1 MNILLCKVSTTCC
14 LLLLITVGQVLGQEI
29 PLDIITRINAVDY
42 IFEGKVIK
50 STPYKT
56 SNGKYIY
63 TSNTIEI
70 SKILKG
76 DLNCGTIELITDGG
90 KVDGLWVDPSHTL
103 DLHKGCQGIFLAKE
117 TGKELSAIDYYSE
130 TNYEKIEA
138 TFQDQS
144 FIKYWHDGIEWRIS
158 DVWANF
164 DSLAQVYNLAE
175 LITGL
180 NFVDCGVPTIV
191 EGGGASEAP
200 VREPAALRPDLE
212 TIRQKT
218 AEINAHLA
226 QYENIE
232 RGGGPEVT
240 YELANVEITGTGPR
254 YLEFDVNIHD
264 DAGTKY
270 LYYAAARI
278 VYDTLVFGP
287 NIGQT
292 VNCEVTNG
300 DLISDLNCYGY
311 SYPNDLLSNDFYAFA
326 YPSFQSNCKALVP
339 TTPVQL
345 FHIKMTILDCIGS
358 NITLADTAFFFGPS
372 VMLYYSAYSNIP
384 EEEDTLF
391 FYSSLQAGQV
401 EFIAGCGPE
410 ITSFTPTT
418 VAGGIGQV
426 LEIHGQGFGATRGS
440 GTVFFKNAN
449 DAGNSEVACDVLD
462 FSAPLGLWSDTLIR
476 LIIPSNDTAIVGTV
490 ATPNSP
496 AGTGIFRIVTNDD
509 TELISPWPIRIKY
522 SISTNFTTDSLSKP
536 PLKLAPWDQNNGQ
549 FKFRLDE
556 SVANFQGG
564 AAIPVIK
571 KALREWTCLTGV
583 DWVLQEDSIYGPLTA
598 PAIDSIS
605 VIKFG
610 EIGML
615 SSTNNV
621 KVQCGGELYT
631 VETDIILSDDPTL
644 SWFIDT
650 VPDNAFQT
658 GSWDF
663 YAIVL
668 HELGHVHSL
677 KHVNDRAN
685 VMFCYSDTAIRKIQ
699 LYNDTSA
706 YEGGNWI
713 IDYSVADPPATTC
726 ELTVVNVV
734 DAVCDFHYGL
744 DEFDP
749 AFSHLKFGPNPAT
762 TFLDLWS
769 LDKTISNISVYNAL
783 GKLTLTFSSLRTN
796 RHTIDLVNVNTGL
809 YRITVSFSDNTSA
822 SSSFLKVE

>member
-1 MNILLCKVSTTCC
+1 
-14 LLLLITVGQVLGQEI
+14 LLITVGQVVGQEI
-29 PLDIITRINAVDY
+29 PIDIITRINAVDY

-90 KVDGLWVDPSHTL
+90 KVDGLWVYPSHTL

-117 TGKELSAIDYYSE
+117 TGKELSAIDYYNE

-144 FIKYWHDGIEWRIS
+144 FIKYWHDGLEWRIS

-180 NFVDCGVPTIV
+180 NFVDCGVATIV

-200 VREPAALRPDLE
+200 VQETAALRPDLE

-270 LYYAAARI
+270 LYYGAARI

-339 TTPVQL
+339 TSPVQL
-345 FHIKMTILDCIGS
+345 FHIKMKILDCIGS
-358 NITLADTAFFFGPS
+358 NITLADTAFYLAPS

-391 FYSSLQAGQV
+391 FYSSLQADQV
-401 EFIAGCGPE
+401 EFVEGCGPE

-426 LEIHGQGFGATRGS
+426 LEIHGHGFGATRGT

-449 DAGNSEVACDVLD
+449 DAGSSEVACDAID
-462 FSAPLGLWSDTLIR
+462 FSPPLGLWSDNLIR
-476 LIIPSNDTAIVGTV
+476 LRVPSSDTAMVDTDAV
-490 ATPNSP
+490 PNSP
-496 AGTGIFRIVTNDD
+496 AGTGTFRVVTNAGI
-509 TELISPWPIRIKY
+509 ELISPMPILIKY
-522 SISTNFTTDSLSKP
+522 SIATNFTANYLDKP

-556 SVANFQGG
+556 NVANFQGG

-571 KALREWTCLTGV
+571 KALREWSCLTGV
-583 DWVLQEDSIYGPLTA
+583 DWVLQQDSIYGPLSG

-610 EIGML
+610 EIGVL
-615 SSTNNV
+615 SSTFNV
-621 KVQCGGELYT
+621 KVQCGGQLYT
-631 VETDIILSDDPTL
+631 VETDIVLSDDPAL

-650 VPDNAFQT
+650 VPENAFQT

-663 YAIVL
+663 YAVIL
-668 HELGHVHSL
+668 HELGHSHSM
-677 KHVNDRAN
+677 KHVNDLAN
-685 VMFCYSDTAIRKIQ
+685 VMFCYSDTAIRKIE
-699 LYNDTSA
+699 LYNDASA

-713 IDYSVADPPATTC
+713 MDYSVADPPAPTC
-726 ELTVVNVV
+726 GLAMVNAV
-734 DAVCDFHYGL
+734 DVECDFEYGL
-744 DEFDP
+744 SEFDLSN
-749 AFSHLKFGPNPAT
+749 SHLYLGPNPAT

-769 LDKTISNISVYNAL
+769 LDKTISAISVYNSL
-783 GKLTLTFSSLRTN
+783 GARTLSFSSLRSV
-796 RHTIDLVNVNTGL
+796 RQTIDLGNIDPGL
-809 YRITVSFSDNTSA
+809 YSVKVIYTDKTSA
-822 SSSFLKVE
+822 FSSFIKVD